1 MLPCHGYTAEA
12 VCRSSDGVTAIC
24 NGDTGLVND
33 INSKINAYDNITIN
47 TTTNDRGYG
56 LDFRQLTH
64 HLAADNITI
73 STIGKYSDGII
84 GRISTAF
91 IDSNLTIK
99 TYGENSSGILLQEVD
114 YANITLT
121 GTTNI
126 YARY

>member
-91 IDSNLTIK
+91 IDS
-99 TYGENSSGILLQEVD
+99 ENSSGILLQEVD